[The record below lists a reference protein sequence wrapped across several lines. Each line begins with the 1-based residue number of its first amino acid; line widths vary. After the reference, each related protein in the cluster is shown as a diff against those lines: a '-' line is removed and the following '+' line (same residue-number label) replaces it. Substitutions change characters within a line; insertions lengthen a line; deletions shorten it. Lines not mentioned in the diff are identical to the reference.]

1 MHFPKGALTI
11 HLGWIEVKHHQS
23 GDHMD
28 KKKSKLAIKILKISF
43 NTVFYA
49 LIVLLVMFSI
59 ANMKL
64 KEKNDI
70 ANILGN
76 GFVSVLTDSMDGDQE
91 NSFKVEDLIFVKLL
105 DDESR
110 LQLEVG
116 DIITYYNLEIEGLG
130 IAGFITHRIIQVFE
144 LDGETFFVT
153 RGDKVGAPD
162 DQPIHNSEALA
173 LYQSKW
179 SGAGQA
185 LKYLQTPAGFALFVI
200 LPVALML
207 IFEGVMLGRNI
218 YVLNK
223 QKMDEL
229 YAKDKEQAV
238 VDLEVEKEKIRQ
250 QIIAELKKEQEEK
263 NK

>member
-1 MHFPKGALTI
+1 VHFTKGALTI
-11 HLGWIEVKHHQS
+11 HFGWLEVKHQKS
-23 GDHMD
+23 GDHMQ
-28 KKKSKLAIKILKISF
+28 KKKPNLAVKIIKISL
-43 NTVFYA
+43 NTIFYA
-49 LIVLLVMFSI
+49 LIAFLVLFSI
-59 ANMKL
+59 ANMQL

-70 ANILGN
+70 ANVFGN
-76 GFVSVLTDSMDGDQE
+76 GFVSVLTDSMDGDLE

-105 DDESR
+105 DEESR

-116 DIITYYNLEIEGLG
+116 DIITYYELEIEGLG
-130 IAGFITHRIIQVFE
+130 IAGFITHRIVQIFE

-153 RGDKVGAPD
+153 KGDKIGATD
-162 DQPIHNSEALA
+162 DQPIHISETLA

-185 LKYLQTPAGFALFVI
+185 LKYLQTPTGFALFVI

-218 YVLNK
+218 YALNK
-223 QKMDEL
+223 QKMDEK
-229 YAKDKEQAV
+229 YAQDKVQAV
-238 VDLEVEKEKIRQ
+238 IDLEAEKEKIRQ
-250 QIIAELKKEQEEK
+250 QVLAEIRKEQEES

>member
-1 MHFPKGALTI
+1 M
-11 HLGWIEVKHHQS
+11 EN
-23 GDHMD
+23 
-28 KKKSKLAIKILKISF
+28 KKPNLAIRIVKISL
-43 NTVFYA
+43 NTLFYA
-49 LIVLLVMFSI
+49 LIAFLVLFSI
-59 ANMKL
+59 ANMQL

-70 ANILGN
+70 ANVFGN
-76 GFVSVLTDSMDGDQE
+76 GIVSVLTDSMDGNQE

-105 DDESR
+105 DEESR

-116 DIITYYNLEIEGLG
+116 DIITYYDLEIEGLG
-130 IAGFITHRIIQVFE
+130 IDGFITHRIVQIFD

-153 RGDKVGAPD
+153 RGDKAGATD
-162 DQPIHNSEALA
+162 DQPIHISETLA

-185 LKYLQTPAGFALFVI
+185 LKYLQTPTGFALFVI

-223 QKMDEL
+223 QKMDEK
-229 YAKDKEQAV
+229 YAQDKVQAV
-238 VDLEVEKEKIRQ
+238 IDLEAEKEKIRQ
-250 QIIAELKKEQEEK
+250 QVLAEIRKEQEES